1 MRAINDDKFITACQD
16 GSLFLWSQKKKK
28 PLHRMK
34 NAHESWIVA
43 LDSLNQTNIMASGG
57 CDQKIKL
64 WSIVG
69 EMKGLS
75 LLRTI

>member
-1 MRAINDDKFITACQD
+1 
-16 GSLFLWSQKKKK
+16 
-28 PLHRMK
+28 MK